1 MATRTKNDRRSRE
14 MSPFALRNGAAFSE
28 RRATDPSLE
37 RRATSDCAPLRRELN
52 LRFLAATLATAGV
65 IAVAGHFWHDRQARL
80 HAAALLE
87 RIDGALAA
95 DDLSRAAASLR
106 QYLKLR
112 PDDTEQRLR
121 MVELVDRG
129 AATRR
134 QKEESLRLHT
144 LAVGLAPDR
153 LDLQRRRAQ
162 LSYELSYFAEAVRQ
176 ADDILRTQRDDAA
189 ALRVKALALAAQARL
204 SGAIPS
210 GEVAQLFE
218 QALKRSPGD
227 VELAVGLADMYRAQM
242 PPRRDGDQL
251 GRQEKA
257 SLADRVMKRLIEA
270 APRSPD
276 AYLAR
281 YQYRRRHGLAGA
293 DDDLSRALDLDP
305 RATHASARVAAGQN
319 ALAAGKT
326 QEAAAFFRQAIA
338 ANPSD
343 ERGYLGWGQA
353 RDVAGDR
360 PGARTAWQQGLKS
373 SDPNSPAL
381 NFELARAALRDGET
395 DEARLPLE
403 RLEKEVRRRAGRMS
417 PDLQAQW
424 LDYTAALRAEW
435 CFAHGDY
442 ARAVELFEDLADPS
456 HRLAAGPNS
465 DRRGSRWHARTG
477 ATFGRLGQWDRA
489 VSEHEKAVE
498 SAPTDPERRLELAYA
513 YGRAGR
519 PDDAVAHYQQL
530 LELNEPP
537 AAVWPLAARA
547 SLERQLGVPTDQR
560 QWGEFDQVFERGQ
573 RAAPNDPEWALLA
586 AERGLADGP
595 NDQAAAAL
603 VHRATESR
611 DPAFCEKACAVL
623 QRWRCFDDADRCVLL
638 SAQLGL
644 PPQRQ
649 ALLAADLQL
658 ARGKLDEAE
667 QVLRTAVGQAFQPD
681 TSARG
686 DRRTSESPSNEIGL
700 RLALVLLAQGRAN
713 EAKQELESLHR
724 RDSKN
729 PRTLQL
735 LAELAWE
742 QQDLDSLE
750 VNERR
755 LQELEGPEGTLWRFF
770 RGLRLSA
777 GSSEPDDARLAAAVK
792 LQAGIEQARPQW
804 PAVYLL
810 KGRLAEVRNQPDEAI
825 AAYSTA
831 LRLGERRPQ
840 IYGYLA
846 TRLYQLGRY
855 SEAHALLDELK
866 SRQPL
871 SMGLTGLDLALD
883 VRAGNLD
890 SAVDAARRQAASRP
904 DDPTA
909 LVWLG
914 QILDLRGSHDAAET
928 VLRRGIELAPT
939 DARAWVALLQH
950 HISGNQ
956 LELARRTFDEMQTRT
971 ELSAR
976 QRSFV
981 MAQCHELLG
990 DREAAAV
997 AYRQALDAAP
1007 DEPAVWQ
1014 RAARF
1019 YLASDRRQAEACL
1032 RRVLELRPKT
1042 ALARRMLAALLVG
1055 SQGDQS
1061 LADAAEL
1068 LDVMGLSHADQ
1079 IINQRLGARLLLR
1092 HGDAEQRREAQQL
1105 LEHLVQHEK
1114 SPAASDRLLLAQW
1127 YERDGRLQAAKDQLL
1142 ALVLVDRPP
1151 GDDLARLI
1159 DFLLR
1164 HGRPDE
1170 AQEWLDQLSR
1180 AEPET
1185 ESFRTLSL
1193 RVVWW
1198 KQRGET
1204 PRIEAAIDEF
1214 LKHQPESEQAP
1225 TEQAALWT
1233 GVAGLYDAAG
1243 LAERAEACYRRA
1255 AERHPAGRC
1264 AFARW
1269 LAANERVSE
1278 AIETCLAEAADDRTP
1293 QTAITLATVLAKN
1306 TGTAHAV
1313 DAEQFLTESLR
1324 RHPDSAMLLIS
1335 LATLRLMRGDSTQA
1349 REWFEQALRLQPENV
1364 IALNNLAM
1372 LLADDPAQY
1381 EQALVCLDRAI
1392 ARSGRHPELLD
1403 SKGWLLLQA
1412 DDAARAEELFREA
1425 VSLSPADPRPSFH
1438 LALACWAQGKMQ
1450 EARAAFERAR
1460 REKLSTNAL
1469 NPREQARLAEL
1480 EHEFEG

>member
-1 MATRTKNDRRSRE
+1 
-14 MSPFALRNGAAFSE
+14 
-28 RRATDPSLE
+28 
-37 RRATSDCAPLRRELN
+37 
-52 LRFLAATLATAGV
+52 
-65 IAVAGHFWHDRQARL
+65 
-80 HAAALLE
+80 E
-87 RIDGALAA
+87 RIDGAVMA
-95 DDLSRAAASLR
+95 DDLSRATATLR

-162 LSYELSYFAEAVRQ
+162 LSYELSYFAEAVHQ
-176 ADDILRTQRDDAA
+176 ADDILRAERDDAA

-210 GEVAQLFE
+210 DEVAQLFE
-218 QALKRSPGD
+218 QALKQSPGD
-227 VELAVGLADMYRAQM
+227 VELAVGLADTYRTQM

-270 APRSPD
+270 APRSTD

-281 YQYRRRHGLAGA
+281 YQYRRQHGLAGA
-293 DDDLSRALDLDP
+293 DDDLTRALDLDP
-305 RATHASARVAAGQN
+305 SGTHASVRVAAGQK
-319 ALAAGKT
+319 ALAAGNPH
-326 QEAAAFFRQAIA
+326 EAVGYFREAIA
-338 ANPSD
+338 ANPRD
-343 ERGYLGWGQA
+343 ERGYLGLGQS
-353 RDVAGDR
+353 RDRAGDL

-381 NFELARAALRDGET
+381 NFELARAALREGDT

-403 RLEKEVRRRAGRMS
+403 RLEKEIRRRAGRMS
-417 PDLQAQW
+417 PDLQQQW
-424 LDYTAALRAEW
+424 LDHTAILRAEW
-435 CFAHGDY
+435 CLAHGDF
-442 ARAVELFEDLADPS
+442 AHAAELFEDLANQS
-456 HRLAAGPNS
+456 HRAAPGLAG
-465 DRRGSRWHARTG
+465 DQRGTRMRARTG
-477 ATFGRLGQWDRA
+477 AAFGRLGQWDRA
-489 VSEHEKAVE
+489 VIEHEKAVE
-498 SAPTDPERRLELAYA
+498 SAPGDPDRRLELADA

-519 PDDAVAHYQQL
+519 PDDAVAQYQQL
-530 LELNEPP
+530 LALDEPP
-537 AAVWPLAARA
+537 AAVWTLAARA
-547 SLERQLGVPTDQR
+547 LLERQLGMPTDRR
-560 QWGEFDQVFERGQ
+560 QWREFDQVVERGR
-573 RAAPNDPEWALLA
+573 RAAPNDTEWSLLA
-586 AERGLADGP
+586 AERAFAEGP
-595 NDQAAAAL
+595 SDEPAAAL
-603 VHRATESR
+603 VHAATESR
-611 DPAFCEKACAVL
+611 DASFCEKACAVL
-623 QRWRCFDDADRCVLL
+623 QRWRRFDEADRCLL
-638 SAQLGL
+638 LAAESGL
-644 PPQRQ
+644 PPRRQ

-667 QVLRTAVGQAFQPD
+667 RVLRSAVGQAFQPD
-681 TSARG
+681 TTPRG
-686 DRRTSESPSNEIGL
+686 DRLTSESPNDEIGL

-724 RDSKN
+724 LDAKN
-729 PRTLQL
+729 PRLVQL

-742 QQDLDSLE
+742 QQDLESLE

-755 LQELEGPEGTLWRFF
+755 LQELEGPEGTVWRFF

-777 GSSEPDDARLAAAVK
+777 GSPEPDDARLATAVK
-792 LQAGIEQARPQW
+792 LQAEIEQARPQW
-804 PAVYLL
+804 PAAYLL

-855 SEAHALLDELK
+855 AEAHALLDELK

-890 SAVDAARRQAASRP
+890 SAVDAARRQATNRP

-914 QILDLRGSHDAAET
+914 QILDLRGSHDEAAS
-928 VLRRGIELAPT
+928 VLRRGIESAPT

-950 HISGNQ
+950 HISGKQ
-956 LELARRTFDEMQTRT
+956 IELARHTFDEMQTRA
-971 ELSAR
+971 ELSTR
-976 QRSFV
+976 EGPFV
-981 MAQCHELLG
+981 IAQCHELLG

-997 AYRQALDAAP
+997 AYRQALEAAP

-1042 ALARRMLAALLVG
+1042 ALARRMLAALVVG
-1055 SQGDQS
+1055 AQGDQS
-1061 LADAAEL
+1061 LGDAAEL
-1068 LDVMGLSHADQ
+1068 LDVAGLSHADQ
-1079 IINQRLGARLLLR
+1079 IVNQRLGARLLLR

-1105 LEHLVQHEK
+1105 LEQLVQHEK
-1114 SPAASDRLLLAQW
+1114 SPTTSDRLLLAQW

-1142 ALVLVDRPP
+1142 ALVLVDRPR

-1164 HGRPDE
+1164 HGRSDE

-1185 ESFRTLSL
+1185 EAFRTLSL
-1193 RVVWW
+1193 RVAWW

-1214 LKHQPESEQAP
+1214 VKRQPESEQTP
-1225 TEQAALWT
+1225 SEQAALWT
-1233 GVAGLYDAAG
+1233 GIAGLYDAAG

-1255 AERHPAGRC
+1255 AERHAAGRC

-1269 LAANERVSE
+1269 LAANERVAE
-1278 AIETCLAEAADDRTP
+1278 AIQTCLIDAADDRTP
-1293 QTAITLATVLAKN
+1293 QTAITLATVLAKHA
-1306 TGTAHAV
+1306 GTAHAAE
-1313 DAEQFLTESLR
+1313 AEQFLAESLR
-1324 RHPDSAMLLIS
+1324 RHPDSAMLLVS
-1335 LATLRLMRGDSTQA
+1335 LATLRMMQGDSPQA

-1364 IALNNLAM
+1364 VALNNLAM

-1392 ARSGRHPELLD
+1392 ARTGRHPELLD

-1412 DDAARAEELFREA
+1412 DDASRAEELFREA
-1425 VSLSPADPRPSFH
+1425 VSLAPADPRPSFH

-1460 REKLSTNAL
+1460 RAKLSTDAL
-1469 NPREQARLAEL
+1469 NPREQVRLAEL